1 MNRYGI
7 GQPVRRVEDQ
17 RFLTGRARYVDDI
30 QLPHLLHG
38 AVVMSPHAHARILS
52 INIQPALQTPG
63 VHLVLT
69 GEDIRK
75 ENLGGI
81 PPHFMPED
89 MGGPKGYRTF
99 RPLLEAA
106 KARYVGD
113 RLAFVVADTPELAR
127 IAGEKIEVDYEPL
140 PAVVNVADAA
150 KEGAPK
156 VWDDNAAG
164 NLAFPLMMG
173 NKDATEAAFAKAKH
187 RVSVRL
193 YNNRITAN
201 SMEPRATL
209 GDYNAADDLF
219 TLYTSS
225 QNPHGVR
232 SVLCGAVFR
241 FPETRL
247 RVISPDVGGGFGMKG
262 DVYPEDGLVLV
273 ASRRLGRPVKWVATR
288 GESLLG
294 DNHGRDQLIT
304 AEMALDENGRI
315 LALRAQAL
323 HSVGSYV
330 TNAGVVPVMCAL
342 RNIPNVYVV
351 PAMLVTSKATF
362 THTTPLGPYRGAG
375 RPEASY
381 AIERLMDEAAVQ
393 LGIDPVELRRRNFIP
408 PSAMPYNTTANW
420 TVAPHVGWTYDSGE
434 FAKLT
439 ERAIEIAD
447 WKNFSSRK
455 KASESKGKLRGRSL
469 IYYLEDSGVFNER
482 MEIRFDPS
490 GMVTVVAGTH
500 SHGQGHATTYAQ
512 LVSDWLGVPFESVR
526 LVQGDTDAV
535 SFGRGTYASRSAMLG
550 GSALKGAA
558 DAIVE
563 KAKPM
568 AAFLLEAAS
577 ADLEFREGKFNI
589 VGTDKAIAL
598 TDVAKAFFRPVGPTT
613 KFGVGLDASGGSN
626 HPPTFPNGC
635 HVCELEIDPET
646 GEVGIDRYVVV
657 DDVGRVINPMIC
669 HGQIEGALA
678 QGIGQ
683 ALMENIVFD
692 PESGQML
699 SASFMDY
706 AMPRAT
712 DVPQHVEM
720 DFIDVPA
727 KTNPLG
733 VKGVGEAGCVGAPPA
748 IMNAILDALRP
759 LGVKH
764 LDMPATPRR
773 VWEALH
779 AAARGQRAA

>member
-1 MNRYGI
+1 MTRYGI

-30 QLPHLLHG
+30 QLPHMLHG
-38 AVVMSPHAHARILS
+38 AVVMSPHAHARIKGIDAS
-52 INIQPALQTPG
+52 AAQAMPG

-69 GEDIRK
+69 GADAQREK
-75 ENLGGI
+75 LGGI
-81 PPHFMPED
+81 PPLFMPED

-99 RPLLEAA
+99 RPLLEPA

-113 RLAFVVADTPELAR
+113 RIAFVVADTPELAR
-127 IAGEKIEVDYEPL
+127 IAAERIEVDYEPL

-156 VWDDNAAG
+156 VWDDNQMG

-173 NKDATEAAFAKAKH
+173 NKDATDAAFAKAKH
-187 RVSVRL
+187 TVSVRL

-201 SMEPRATL
+201 TMEPRACI
-209 GDYNAADDLF
+209 GDYNAADDAY
-219 TLYTSS
+219 TLHTSS

-232 SVLCGAVFR
+232 TILCGPVFHM
-241 FPETRL
+241 PEIKL
-247 RVISPDVGGGFGMKG
+247 RVVSPDVGGGFGMKG
-262 DVYPEDGLVLV
+262 DIYPEDGLVHW

-288 GESLLG
+288 TESLLG
-294 DNHGRDQLIT
+294 DNHGRDQLIS
-304 AEMALDENGRI
+304 AEMALDDNGKI
-315 LALRAQAL
+315 LAIRAQAL
-323 HSVGSYV
+323 HAVGAYV
-330 TNAGVVPVMCAL
+330 TNAGVVPVLCAL

-351 PAMLVTSKATF
+351 PAMLVASKATF

-381 AIERLMDEAAVQ
+381 VIERLMDEAARK
-393 LGIDPVELRRRNFIP
+393 LNMDPVELRRRNYIE

-420 TVAPHVGWTYDSGE
+420 TVGAPVGWTYDSGE

-439 ERAIEIAD
+439 DRAVEMAD
-447 WKNFSSRK
+447 WPGFQRRK
-455 KASESKGKLRGRSL
+455 QQSEAKGRLRGRSL

-482 MEIRFDPS
+482 MEVRFDPS
-490 GMVTVVAGTH
+490 GTVTIGAGTH

-512 LVSDWLGVPFESVR
+512 LASDWLGVPFESIR

-550 GSALKGAA
+550 GSALRAA
-558 DAIVE
+558 SDAIIE
-563 KAKPM
+563 KAKPL
-568 AAFLLEAAS
+568 AAHLLEAAA
-577 ADLEFREGKFNI
+577 ADLEFKQGKFNV
-589 VGTDKAIAL
+589 VGTDRGIPL
-598 TDVAKAFFRPVGPTT
+598 VDVAKAFFRPVGPTT
-613 KFGVGLDASGGSN
+613 RFGAGLDASGSSTA
-626 HPPTFPNGC
+626 PPTFPNGC

-646 GEVGIDRYVVV
+646 GEVTIDRYVVV
-657 DDVGRVINPMIC
+657 DDVGRVINPLIC

-683 ALMENIVFD
+683 ALMENVAFD

-699 SASFMDY
+699 SASFTDY
-706 AMPRAT
+706 ALPRAS
-712 DVPQHVEM
+712 DLPLHYEL

-733 VKGVGEAGCVGAPPA
+733 VKGIGEAGCVGAPPA
-748 IMNAILDALRP
+748 VMNAILDALRP
-759 LGVKH
+759 RGVTQ

-773 VWEALH
+773 VWEALQQ
-779 AAARGQRAA
+779 AQT

>member
-7 GQPVRRVEDQ
+7 GQAVRRVEDQ

-30 QLPHLLHG
+30 QLPHMLHG
-38 AVVMSPHAHARILS
+38 AVVMSPHAHALIKS
-52 INIQPALQTPG
+52 ISVEEALKIPG

-69 GEDIRK
+69 GKDAK
-75 ENLGGI
+75 AENLGGI
-81 PPHFMPED
+81 PPLFMPED

-99 RPLLEAA
+99 RPLLEPA

-113 RLAFVVADTPELAR
+113 RIAFVVADTPELAR
-127 IAGEKIEVDYEPL
+127 LAAEKVEVEYEPL

-150 KEGAPK
+150 KDGAPK

-173 NKDATEAAFAKAKH
+173 NKDATDAAFAKAKH
-187 RVSVRL
+187 TVSVRL

-201 SMEPRATL
+201 TMEPRCCI
-209 GDYNAADDLF
+209 GDYQNEAF
-219 TLYTSS
+219 TLHTST
-225 QNPHGVR
+225 QNPHGLR
-232 SVLCGAVFR
+232 TILSGAVFKM
-241 FPETRL
+241 PEKNL

-262 DVYPEDGLVLV
+262 DTYPEDGLVLW
-273 ASRRLGRPVKWVATR
+273 ASRKLGRPVKWVATR
-288 GESLLG
+288 TESLLG
-294 DNHGRDQLIT
+294 DNHGRDQLIS
-304 AEMALDENGRI
+304 AEMALDENGKI
-315 LALRAQAL
+315 LAVKAQAL
-323 HSVGSYV
+323 HAVGAYV
-330 TNAGVVPVMCAL
+330 TNAGVVPVLCGL

-351 PAMLVTSKATF
+351 PAMLVMAKATF

-381 AIERLMDEAAVQ
+381 VIERLMDAAARKT
-393 LGIDPVELRRRNFIP
+393 GIDPVELRRRNFIP
-408 PSAMPYNTTANW
+408 PSAMPYDTTANW
-420 TVAPHVGWTYDSGE
+420 TVGKPVGWTYDSGE

-439 ERAIEIAD
+439 DRALEISD
-447 WKNFSSRK
+447 WKGFDSRK
-455 KASESKGKLRGRSL
+455 KASQARGMLRGRSL

-482 MEIRFDPS
+482 MELRFDPS
-490 GMVTVVAGTH
+490 GTVTIVAGTH
-500 SHGQGHATTYAQ
+500 NHGQGHATTYAQ

-568 AAFLLEAAS
+568 AGFLLEAS
-577 ADLEFREGKFNI
+577 AADIEFKEGAFRI
-589 VGTDKAIAL
+589 SGTDKKIGL
-598 TDVAKAFFRPVGPTT
+598 VDVAKAFYRPVGPTT
-613 KFGVGLDASGGSN
+613 KFGTGLDASGSSAV
-626 HPPTFPNGC
+626 PPTFPNGC
-635 HVCELEIDPET
+635 HTCELEIDPET
-646 GEVGIDRYVVV
+646 GVVEIDRYAVV

-683 ALMENIVFD
+683 ALMENVAFD
-692 PESGQML
+692 AESGQML

-706 AMPRAT
+706 AMPRAA
-712 DVPQHVEM
+712 DLPLHYEM

-733 VKGVGEAGCVGAPPA
+733 VKGVGEAGCVGAPPVV
-748 IMNAILDALRP
+748 MNAILDAL
-759 LGVKH
+759 KIDH
-764 LDMPATPRR
+764 LDMPATPHR
-773 VWEALH
+773 VWQAIQK
-779 AAARGQRAA
+779 AKA

>member
-1 MNRYGI
+1 MNRFGI

-38 AVVMSPHAHARILS
+38 AVVMSPHPHARIT
-52 INIQPALQTPG
+52 NVDGKEALAMPG

-69 GEDIRK
+69 GEDVK
-75 ENLGGI
+75 KANLGGI
-81 PPHFMPED
+81 PPNFMPED
-89 MGGPKGYRTF
+89 TGGPKGYRTF
-99 RPLLEAA
+99 RPLLEPA

-113 RLAFVVADTPELAR
+113 RIAFVVADTPELAR
-127 IAGEKIEVDYEPL
+127 IAAERVAVEYEPL
-140 PAVVNVADAA
+140 PAVVDVAEAA

-156 VWDDNAAG
+156 VWDDNAMG

-173 NKDATEAAFAKAKH
+173 NKEATDAAFAGAKH
-187 RVSVRL
+187 TVSIRL
-193 YNNRITAN
+193 YNNRISAN

-209 GDYNAADDLF
+209 GDYNAAEDSY

-232 SVLCGAVFR
+232 TTLAAAVFKIV
-241 FPETRL
+241 ETKI

-262 DVYPEDGLVLV
+262 DIYPEDALVLV
-273 ASRRLGRPVKWVATR
+273 ASRRLGRPVKWVGTR
-288 GESLLG
+288 AESLLG
-294 DNHGRDQLIT
+294 DNHGRDQLVA
-304 AEMALDENGRI
+304 AEMALDENGKI

-330 TNAGVVPVMCAL
+330 TNAGVVPVLCAL

-351 PAMLVTSKATF
+351 PAMLVMSKAIF

-381 AIERLMDEAAVQ
+381 VIERLMDEAAVK
-393 LGIDPVELRRRNFIP
+393 LGIDPVEIRRRNYIP
-408 PSAMPYNTTANW
+408 PSAMPYNTASNW
-420 TVAPHVGWTYDSGE
+420 KVAPQVGWTYDSGE
-434 FAKLT
+434 FARLT
-439 ERAIEIAD
+439 DRAVEMAD
-447 WKNFSSRK
+447 WKSFSSRK
-455 KASESKGKLRGRSL
+455 KASEEQGKLRGRSL

-512 LVSDWLGVPFESVR
+512 LVSDWLGVPFENVR

-535 SFGRGTYASRSAMLG
+535 AFGRGTYASRSAMLG
-550 GSALKGAA
+550 GSALRGAA
-558 DAIVE
+558 DAIIE

-568 AAFLLEAAS
+568 AGFLLEAS
-577 ADLEFREGKFNI
+577 PKDIEFLEGKFAV
-589 VGTDKAIAL
+589 VGTDRGIPM
-598 TDVAKAFFRPVGPTT
+598 TEVAKAFFRPAGPTT

-635 HVCELEIDPET
+635 HVCELEVDPET
-646 GEVGIDRYVVV
+646 GVVEIDRYVVV

-683 ALMENIVFD
+683 ALMEAVRFD
-692 PESGQML
+692 PDSGQML
-699 SASFMDY
+699 TASFMDY
-706 AMPRAT
+706 AMPRAD
-712 DVPQHVEM
+712 DVPRHVEM

-748 IMNAILDALRP
+748 IMNALLDALRP
-759 LGVKH
+759 LGVKQ

-773 VWEALH
+773 VWEALQQ
-779 AAARGQRAA
+779 A

>member
-1 MNRYGI
+1 MNRNGI

-30 QLPHLLHG
+30 QLPHMLHG
-38 AVVMSPHAHARILS
+38 AVVMSPHAHARIRG
-52 INIQPALQTPG
+52 INIEEAMKTPG
-63 VHLVLT
+63 VHLVVT
-69 GEDIRK
+69 GADAQREK
-75 ENLGGI
+75 LGGI
-81 PPHFMPED
+81 PPLFMPED

-99 RPLLEAA
+99 RPLLEPA

-113 RLAFVVADTPELAR
+113 RIAFVVADTPELAR
-127 IAGEKIEVDYEPL
+127 IAAERVEVDYEPL
-140 PAVVNVADAA
+140 PAVVRVQDAA

-156 VWDDNAAG
+156 VWDDNQMG

-173 NKDATEAAFAKAKH
+173 NKEATEAAFAKAKH
-187 RVSVRL
+187 TVSVRL

-201 SMEPRATL
+201 TMEPRACL
-209 GDYNAADDLF
+209 GDYNAADDVY

-232 SVLCGAVFR
+232 TILCGPVFHM
-241 FPETRL
+241 PEIKL
-247 RVISPDVGGGFGMKG
+247 RVVSPDVGGGFGMKG
-262 DVYPEDGLVLV
+262 DIYPEDGLVLW
-273 ASRRLGRPVKWVATR
+273 ASRKLGRPVKWVATR
-288 GESLLG
+288 TEALLG
-294 DNHGRDQLIT
+294 DNHGRDQLIS
-304 AEMALDENGRI
+304 AEMALEDNGKI
-315 LALRAQAL
+315 LAIRAQAL
-323 HSVGSYV
+323 HAVGAYV
-330 TNAGVVPVMCAL
+330 TNAGVVPVLCAL

-351 PAMLVTSKATF
+351 PAMLVAAKATF

-381 AIERLMDEAAVQ
+381 VIERLMDEAARK
-393 LGIDPVELRRRNFIP
+393 LNMDAVELRRRNYIP

-420 TVAPHVGWTYDSGE
+420 TVGAPVGWTYDSGD
-434 FAKLT
+434 FARLT
-439 ERAIEIAD
+439 DRAVELAD
-447 WKNFSSRK
+447 WPGFPKRK
-455 KASESKGKLRGRSL
+455 QQSEATGRLRGRAL

-490 GMVTVVAGTH
+490 GMATIVAGTH

-512 LVSDWLGVPFESVR
+512 LASDWLGIPFENIR

-550 GSALKGAA
+550 GSALRAA
-558 DAIVE
+558 SDAIIE
-563 KAKPM
+563 KAKPL
-568 AAFLLEAAS
+568 AAHLLEAA
-577 ADLEFREGKFNI
+577 ATDLEFKEGKFSV
-589 VGTDKAIAL
+589 VGTDRGIPL
-598 TDVAKAFFRPVGPTT
+598 TDVAKAFYRPVGPTT
-613 KFGVGLDASGGSN
+613 RFGAGLDASGASN
-626 HPPTFPNGC
+626 APPTFPNGC

-646 GEVGIDRYVVV
+646 GVVDIDRYVVV

-683 ALMENIVFD
+683 ALMENVAFD
-692 PESGQML
+692 AESGQML
-699 SASFMDY
+699 SASFTDY

-712 DVPQHVEM
+712 DLPLHYEL

-733 VKGVGEAGCVGAPPA
+733 VKGIGEAGCVGAPPA
-748 IMNAILDALRP
+748 VMNAILDALRP
-759 LGVKH
+759 RGVKH

-773 VWEALH
+773 VWEALQ
-779 AAARGQRAA
+779 AARS

>member
-1 MNRYGI
+1 MNRNGI

-17 RFLTGRARYVDDI
+17 RFLTGKARYVDDI
-30 QLPHLLHG
+30 QLPHMLHG
-38 AVVMSPHAHARILS
+38 AVVMSPHAHARIKG
-52 INIQPALQTPG
+52 IDAREALAMPG

-69 GEDIRK
+69 GADAKK
-75 ENLGGI
+75 EGLGGI
-81 PPHFMPED
+81 PPLFMPED

-99 RPLLEAA
+99 RPLLEPV

-113 RLAFVVADTPELAR
+113 RIAFVVADSPELAR
-127 IAGEKIEVDYEPL
+127 IAAEKVEIDYEPL
-140 PAVVNVADAA
+140 PAAVGVADAA
-150 KEGAPK
+150 REGAPK

-173 NKDATEAAFAKAKH
+173 NKDATDAAFAKAKH
-187 RVSVRL
+187 TVSLRL

-201 SMEPRATL
+201 AIEPRACI
-209 GDYNAADDLF
+209 GDFANDSF

-232 SVLCGAVFR
+232 GILCGAVFKI
-241 FPETRL
+241 PDLKL

-262 DVYPEDGLVLV
+262 DIYPEDGLVLW

-288 GESLLG
+288 TESLLG
-294 DNHGRDQLIT
+294 DNHGRDQLIS
-304 AEMALDENGRI
+304 AEMALDENGKI
-315 LALRAQAL
+315 LAVRAQAL
-323 HSVGSYV
+323 HSVGAYV
-330 TNAGVVPVMCAL
+330 TNAGVVPVLCAL

-351 PAMLVTSKATF
+351 PAMLVMSKATF

-381 AIERLMDEAAVQ
+381 VIERLMDDAARKI
-393 LGIDPVELRRRNFIP
+393 GIDPVELRRRNYIP
-408 PSAMPYNTTANW
+408 PSAMPYDTTANW
-420 TVAPHVGWTYDSGE
+420 TVGKPVGWTYDSGE

-439 ERAIEIAD
+439 DRALELAD
-447 WKNFSSRK
+447 WNGFQKRKQQSEAKNR
-455 KASESKGKLRGRSL
+455 LRGRSL

-482 MEIRFDPS
+482 MELRFDPS
-490 GMVTVVAGTH
+490 GTVTVVAGTH
-500 SHGQGHATTYAQ
+500 NHGQGHATTYAQ
-512 LVSDWLGVPFESVR
+512 MVSEWLGVPFESVR

-535 SFGRGTYASRSAMLG
+535 AFGRGTYASRSTMLG

-558 DAIVE
+558 DAIIE
-563 KAKPM
+563 KAKHM
-568 AAFLLEAAS
+568 AGHLLETAV
-577 ADLEFREGKFNI
+577 ADIEFEEGKFK
-589 VGTDKAIAL
+589 VKGTDKAIPL
-598 TDVAKAFFRPVGPTT
+598 TDVAKAFYRPVGPTT
-613 KFGVGLDASGGSN
+613 RFGTGLDASGSSAV
-626 HPPTFPNGC
+626 PPSFPNGC
-635 HVCELEIDPET
+635 HACELEIDPET
-646 GEVGIDRYVVV
+646 GVVEIDRYTVV
-657 DDVGRVINPMIC
+657 DDVGKVINPMIC

-683 ALMENIVFD
+683 AIMENVAFD
-692 PESGQML
+692 AESGQML

-706 AMPRAT
+706 AMPRAA
-712 DVPQHVEM
+712 DLPPHYEM

-748 IMNAILDALRP
+748 IMNAILDALSP
-759 LGVKH
+759 LKVTH

-773 VWEALH
+773 VWEAIQK
-779 AAARGQRAA
+779 AKA

>member
-1 MNRYGI
+1 MNRFGI

-17 RFLTGRARYVDDI
+17 RFLTGHARYVDDI
-30 QLPHLLHG
+30 QLPRMLHG
-38 AVVMSPHAHARILS
+38 AVVMSPHAHARIVS
-52 INIQPALQTPG
+52 INTKPALDTPG

-69 GEDIRK
+69 GEDITK

-81 PPHFMPED
+81 PPLFMPED
-89 MGGPKGYRTF
+89 LGGPTGYRPF
-99 RPLLEAA
+99 RPLLEPA

-113 RLAFVVADTPELAR
+113 RIAFVVADTPELAR
-127 IAGEKIEVDYEPL
+127 IAAEKVEVDYEPL

-150 KEGAPK
+150 QEGAPR
-156 VWDDNAAG
+156 VWDDNAMG

-173 NKDATEAAFAKAKH
+173 NKEATDAAFARAKH
-187 RVSVRL
+187 TVSMRL

-201 SMEPRATL
+201 TMEPRAAI
-209 GDYNAADDLF
+209 GDFADDSF
-219 TLYTSS
+219 TLHTSS

-232 SVLCGAVFR
+232 GILAGAVFR
-241 FPETRL
+241 IPETRL
-247 RVISPDVGGGFGMKG
+247 RVVSPDVGGGFGMKG
-262 DVYPEDGLVLV
+262 DIYPEDGLVLL
-273 ASRRLGRPVKWVATR
+273 ASKRLGRPVKWVATR
-288 GESLLG
+288 TESLLG
-294 DNHGRDQLIT
+294 DNHGRDQLVS
-304 AEMALDENGRI
+304 AEMALDEAGKI
-315 LALRAQAL
+315 LAVRAQAL

-351 PAMLVTSKATF
+351 PALLVMSKATF

-381 AIERLMDEAAVQ
+381 VIERLMDEAAVK
-393 LGIDPVELRRRNFIP
+393 LNMDPVELRRRNYIP
-408 PSAMPYNTTANW
+408 PSAMPYNTTAGW
-420 TVAPHVGWTYDSGE
+420 TVGAAVGWTYDSGE

-439 ERAIEIAD
+439 DRALEISD
-447 WKNFSSRK
+447 WAHFDKRK
-455 KASESKGKLRGRSL
+455 EASTRKGRRRGRSL

-482 MEIRFDPS
+482 MEIRFDPG

-512 LVSDWLGVPFESVR
+512 LVSDWLGVPFENVR

-550 GSALKGAA
+550 GSALKGTA
-558 DAIVE
+558 DAIIE

-568 AAFLLEAAS
+568 AAFLLEAS
-577 ADLEFREGKFNI
+577 PKDIEFQAGKFAV
-589 VGTDKAIAL
+589 VGTDRGIPL
-598 TDVAKAFFRPVGPTT
+598 IEVARAFYRPVGPTT
-613 KFGVGLDASGGSN
+613 KFGVGLDASGSSN
-626 HPPTFPNGC
+626 APPSFPNGC
-635 HVCELEIDPET
+635 HVCELEVDPET
-646 GEVGIDRYVVV
+646 GVVEIDRYVVV

-683 ALMENIVFD
+683 ALMEAVRFD

-706 AMPRAT
+706 AMPRAD
-712 DVPQHVEM
+712 DVPLHVEM

-773 VWEALH
+773 VWEALQNAKH
-779 AAARGQRAA
+779 

>member
-1 MNRYGI
+1 MNRFGV

-17 RFLTGRARYVDDI
+17 RFLTGRSRYVDDI
-30 QLPHLLHG
+30 QLPHMLHG
-38 AVVMSPHAHARILS
+38 AVVMSPHAHARIRG
-52 INIQPALQTPG
+52 IDATEALKLPG
-63 VHLVLT
+63 VVCVLT
-69 GEDIRK
+69 GKDLLAED
-75 ENLGGI
+75 LGGI
-81 PPHFMPED
+81 PPLFMPED

-99 RPLLEAA
+99 RPLLEAT

-113 RLAFVVADTPELAR
+113 RIAFVVATTPEQAR
-127 IAGEKIEVDYEPL
+127 IAAEKVEVDYEPL
-140 PAVVNVADAA
+140 PAVVNVEDAA

-173 NKDATEAAFAKAKH
+173 NKEAADAAFARAKH
-187 RVSVRL
+187 TVSLRL
-193 YNNRITAN
+193 YNNRVSAN
-201 SMEPRATL
+201 TMEPRAVI
-209 GDYNAADDLF
+209 GDYNPAEDAF

-232 SVLCGAVFR
+232 SILAGAVFR
-241 FPETRL
+241 IPEIRL
-247 RVISPDVGGGFGMKG
+247 RVVSPDVGGGFGMKG
-262 DVYPEDGLVLV
+262 DIYPEDGLVLW

-288 GESLLG
+288 TEALLG
-294 DNHGRDQLIT
+294 DNHGRDQLVH
-304 AEMALDENGRI
+304 AEMALDENGKI
-315 LALRAQAL
+315 LALRVQAL
-323 HSVGSYV
+323 HSVGAYV
-330 TNAGVVPVMCAL
+330 TNAGVVPVLCAL

-351 PAMLVTSKATF
+351 PAMLVASKATF

-381 AIERLMDEAAVQ
+381 VIERLMDEAARKT
-393 LGIDPVELRRRNFIP
+393 GIDPVELRRRNYIP
-408 PSAMPYNTTANW
+408 PSAMPYNTTAGW
-420 TVAPHVGWTYDSGE
+420 TVGAAVGWTYDSGD
-434 FAKLT
+434 FARLT
-439 ERAIEIAD
+439 DRALELAD
-447 WKNFSSRK
+447 WESFEKRK
-455 KASESKGKLRGRSL
+455 EETRAKGRLRGRAL

-482 MEIRFDPS
+482 MELRFDPS
-490 GMVTVVAGTH
+490 GMLTIVAGTH

-512 LVSDWLGVPFESVR
+512 LVSEWLGVPFDNIR

-563 KAKPM
+563 KARDM
-568 AAFLLEAAS
+568 AAHLLEAS
-577 ADLEFREGKFNI
+577 AKDIEFQPGKFTV
-589 VGTDKAIAL
+589 VGTDRSIPL
-598 TDVAKAFFRPVGPTT
+598 TEVAKAFYRPVGPTT
-613 KFGVGLDASGGSN
+613 RFGAGLDASGSSN
-626 HPPTFPNGC
+626 APPTFPNGC
-635 HVCELEIDPET
+635 HACELEVDPET
-646 GEVGIDRYVVV
+646 GEVTIDRYAVV

-683 ALMENIVFD
+683 AVMENVAFD
-692 PESGQML
+692 RESGQML

-706 AMPRAT
+706 AMPRA
-712 DVPQHVEM
+712 DDLPMHYEL

-748 IMNAILDALRP
+748 VILAILDALRP
-759 LGVKH
+759 LGVEH
-764 LDMPATPRR
+764 LDMPATPHR
-773 VWEALH
+773 VWQAIRS
-779 AAARGQRAA
+779 AQR

>member
-1 MNRYGI
+1 MNRFGI
-7 GQPVRRVEDQ
+7 GQPIRRVEDQ

-30 QLPHLLHG
+30 QLPRMLHG
-38 AVVMSPHAHARILS
+38 AVVMSPHAHARIKS
-52 INIQPALQTPG
+52 IDVKEALAMPG

-69 GEDIRK
+69 GKDAQEEK
-75 ENLGGI
+75 LGGI
-81 PPHFMPED
+81 PPLFMPED

-99 RPLLEAA
+99 RPLLEPA

-113 RLAFVVADTPELAR
+113 RIAFVVADTPELAR
-127 IAGEKIEVDYEPL
+127 IAAEAVEIDWEPL
-140 PAVVNVADAA
+140 PAVAGVADAA

-173 NKDATEAAFAKAKH
+173 NKDATDAAFARAKH
-187 RVSVRL
+187 TAAVRL
-193 YNNRITAN
+193 YNNRVTAN
-201 SMEPRATL
+201 TIEPRACI
-209 GDYNAADDLF
+209 GDYANDAY
-219 TLYTSS
+219 TLHTSS

-232 SVLCGAVFR
+232 GILCGAVFKM
-241 FPETRL
+241 PEIKL

-262 DVYPEDGLVLV
+262 DIYPEDGLVLW
-273 ASRRLGRPVKWVATR
+273 ASRKLGRPVKWVATR
-288 GESLLG
+288 TESLLG
-294 DNHGRDQLIT
+294 DNHGRDQLIS
-304 AEMALDENGRI
+304 AEIALDENGKI
-315 LALRAQAL
+315 LAVRAQSL
-323 HSVGSYV
+323 HSVGAYV
-330 TNAGVVPVMCAL
+330 TNAGVVPVLCAL

-351 PAMLVTSKATF
+351 PAMLVMGKAIF

-381 AIERLMDEAAVQ
+381 VIERLMDEAARKMKM
-393 LGIDPVELRRRNFIP
+393 DPVELRKRNYIP

-420 TVAPHVGWTYDSGE
+420 TVGAPVGWTYDSGD

-439 ERAIEIAD
+439 DRTLELSQWE
-447 WKNFSSRK
+447 KYGERK
-455 KASESKGKLRGRSL
+455 KQSEAKGKLRGRSL

-482 MEIRFDPS
+482 MELRFDPS
-490 GMVTVVAGTH
+490 GMVTIVAGTH

-512 LVSDWLGVPFESVR
+512 LVSDWLGVPFENVR

-535 SFGRGTYASRSAMLG
+535 PFGRGTYASRSAMLG

-568 AAFLLEAAS
+568 AAFLLEAAA
-577 ADLEFREGKFNI
+577 ADLEFVEGKFKV
-589 VGTDKAIAL
+589 VGTDKGIPL
-598 TDVAKAFFRPVGPTT
+598 TDVAKAFYRPVGPTT
-613 KFGVGLDASGGSN
+613 KFGAGLDASGASAA
-626 HPPTFPNGC
+626 PPTFPNGC
-635 HVCELEIDPET
+635 HACELEIDPET
-646 GEVGIDRYVVV
+646 GVVEIDRYTVV

-683 ALMENIVFD
+683 ALMEDVRFD
-692 PESGQML
+692 RESGQML

-706 AMPRAT
+706 AMPRA
-712 DVPQHVEM
+712 DDLPHHYEL

-733 VKGVGEAGCVGAPPA
+733 VKGVGEAGCVGAPPVV
-748 IMNAILDALRP
+748 MNAILDALSA
-759 LGVKH
+759 LEVNH
-764 LDMPATPRR
+764 LDMPATPHR
-773 VWEALH
+773 VWQAIQ
-779 AAARGQRAA
+779 AAKKS

>member
-1 MNRYGI
+1 MNRFGI

-17 RFLTGRARYVDDI
+17 RFLTGRSRYVDDI
-30 QLPHLLHG
+30 QLPHMLHG
-38 AVVMSPHAHARILS
+38 AVVMSPHAHARIRS
-52 INIQPALQTPG
+52 INTQAARETPG
-63 VHLVLT
+63 VVLVLT
-69 GEDIRK
+69 GEDFKR
-75 ENLGGI
+75 EGLGGI
-81 PPHFMPED
+81 PPLFMPED

-99 RPLLEAA
+99 RPLLEPD
-106 KARYVGD
+106 KVRYVGD
-113 RLAFVVADTPELAR
+113 RVAFVVAQTPEQAR
-127 IAGEKIEVDYEPL
+127 IAAELVEVDYEPL
-140 PAVVNVADAA
+140 PAAVSAEDAA

-173 NKDATEAAFAKAKH
+173 NKEATEAAFAKAKH
-187 RVSVRL
+187 TVSVRL

-201 SMEPRATL
+201 AMEPRAAI
-209 GDYNAADDLF
+209 GDFSNESY

-232 SVLCGAVFR
+232 SILAGAVFR
-241 FPETRL
+241 LPEIRI

-262 DVYPEDGLVLV
+262 DTYPEDGLVLW
-273 ASRRLGRPVKWVATR
+273 ASRKLGRPVKWVATR
-288 GESLLG
+288 TESLLG
-294 DNHGRDQLIT
+294 DNHGRDQLVN
-304 AEMALDENGRI
+304 AQMALDENGKI
-315 LALRAQAL
+315 LAVRVQAL
-323 HSVGSYV
+323 HAVGAYV
-330 TNAGVVPVMCAL
+330 TNAGVVPVLCAL

-351 PAMLVTSKATF
+351 PAMLVASKATF

-381 AIERLMDEAAVQ
+381 VIERLMDQAARQ
-393 LGIDPVELRRRNFIP
+393 LSLDPVELRRRNYIP
-408 PSAMPYNTTANW
+408 PGAMPYNTAAGW
-420 TVAPHVGWTYDSGE
+420 TVGAAVGWTYDSGD

-439 ERAIEIAD
+439 DRCLELAD
-447 WKNFSSRK
+447 WKGFSERK
-455 KASESKGKLRGRSL
+455 RETEARGRLRGRSL

-482 MEIRFDPS
+482 MELRFDPS
-490 GMVTVVAGTH
+490 GMVTIVAGTH

-512 LVSDWLGVPFESVR
+512 LVTDWLDVPFENIR

-558 DAIVE
+558 DAIIE
-563 KAKPM
+563 KGKLM
-568 AAFLLEAAS
+568 AAHLLEAS
-577 ADLEFREGKFNI
+577 AKDIEFQAGKFTV
-589 VGTDKAIAL
+589 VGTDRSIPL

-613 KFGVGLDASGGSN
+613 KFGTGLDASGSSN
-626 HPPTFPNGC
+626 APPTFPNGC
-635 HVCELEIDPET
+635 HACELEIDPDT
-646 GEVGIDRYVVV
+646 GEVSIDRYAVV

-683 ALMENIVFD
+683 ALMENVAFD
-692 PESGQML
+692 RESGQML

-706 AMPRAT
+706 AMPRAA
-712 DVPQHVEM
+712 DLPPHYEL

-748 IMNAILDALRP
+748 VMNAILDALRP
-759 LGVKH
+759 LGVQQ
-764 LDMPATPRR
+764 LDMPATAHR
-773 VWEALH
+773 VWQAIQK
-779 AAARGQRAA
+779 AK

>member
-1 MNRYGI
+1 MTRYGI

-30 QLPHLLHG
+30 QLPHMLHG
-38 AVVMSPHAHARILS
+38 AVVMSPHAHARIKGIDAS
-52 INIQPALQTPG
+52 AAQAMPG

-69 GEDIRK
+69 GADAQREK
-75 ENLGGI
+75 LGGI
-81 PPHFMPED
+81 PPLFMPED

-99 RPLLEAA
+99 RPLLEPA

-113 RLAFVVADTPELAR
+113 RIAFVVADTPELAR
-127 IAGEKIEVDYEPL
+127 IAAERIEVDYEPL

-156 VWDDNAAG
+156 VWDDNQMG

-173 NKDATEAAFAKAKH
+173 NKDATDAAFAKAKH
-187 RVSVRL
+187 TVSVRL

-201 SMEPRATL
+201 TMEPRACI
-209 GDYNAADDLF
+209 GDYNAADDAY
-219 TLYTSS
+219 TLHTSS

-232 SVLCGAVFR
+232 TILCGPVFHM
-241 FPETRL
+241 PEIKL
-247 RVISPDVGGGFGMKG
+247 RVVSPDVGGGFGMKG
-262 DVYPEDGLVLV
+262 DIYPEDGLVLW

-288 GESLLG
+288 TESLLG
-294 DNHGRDQLIT
+294 DNHGRDQLIS
-304 AEMALDENGRI
+304 AEMALDDNGKI
-315 LALRAQAL
+315 LAIRAQAL
-323 HSVGSYV
+323 HAVGAYV
-330 TNAGVVPVMCAL
+330 TNAGVVPVLCAL

-351 PAMLVTSKATF
+351 PAMLVASKATF

-381 AIERLMDEAAVQ
+381 VIERLMDEAARK
-393 LGIDPVELRRRNFIP
+393 LNMDPVELRRRNYIA

-420 TVAPHVGWTYDSGE
+420 TVGAPVGWTYDSGD

-439 ERAIEIAD
+439 DRAIELAD
-447 WKNFSSRK
+447 WGGFQQRK
-455 KASESKGKLRGRSL
+455 KQSEANSRLRGRSL

-482 MEIRFDPS
+482 MEVRFDPS
-490 GMVTVVAGTH
+490 GMVTIVAGTH

-512 LVSDWLGVPFESVR
+512 LASDWLGVPFESIR

-550 GSALKGAA
+550 GSALRAA
-558 DAIVE
+558 SDAIIE
-563 KAKPM
+563 KAKPL
-568 AAFLLEAAS
+568 AAHLLEAAA
-577 ADLEFREGKFNI
+577 ADLEFKQGKFNV
-589 VGTDKAIAL
+589 VGTDRGIPL
-598 TDVAKAFFRPVGPTT
+598 VDVAKAFYRPVGPTT
-613 KFGVGLDASGGSN
+613 RFGAGLDASGSSN
-626 HPPTFPNGC
+626 APPTFPNGC

-646 GEVGIDRYVVV
+646 GEVTIDRYVVV
-657 DDVGRVINPMIC
+657 DDVGRVINPLIC

-683 ALMENIVFD
+683 ALMENVAFD

-699 SASFMDY
+699 SASFTDY
-706 AMPRAT
+706 ALPRAS
-712 DVPQHVEM
+712 DLPLHYEL

-733 VKGVGEAGCVGAPPA
+733 VKGIGEAGCVGAPPA
-748 IMNAILDALRP
+748 VMNAILDALRP
-759 LGVKH
+759 RGVTH

-773 VWEALH
+773 VWEALNS
-779 AAARGQRAA
+779 ALSTE

>member
-1 MNRYGI
+1 MTRYGI

-30 QLPHLLHG
+30 QLPHMLHG
-38 AVVMSPHAHARILS
+38 AVVMSPHAHARIKGIDAS
-52 INIQPALQTPG
+52 AAQAMPG

-69 GEDIRK
+69 GADAQREK
-75 ENLGGI
+75 LGGI
-81 PPHFMPED
+81 PPLFMPED

-99 RPLLEAA
+99 RPLLEPA

-113 RLAFVVADTPELAR
+113 RIAFVVADTPELAR
-127 IAGEKIEVDYEPL
+127 IAAERIEVDYEPL

-156 VWDDNAAG
+156 VWDDNQMG

-173 NKDATEAAFAKAKH
+173 NKEATDAAFAKAKH
-187 RVSVRL
+187 TVSVRL

-201 SMEPRATL
+201 TMEPRACI
-209 GDYNAADDLF
+209 GDYNAADDAY
-219 TLYTSS
+219 TLHTSS

-232 SVLCGAVFR
+232 TILCGPVFHM
-241 FPETRL
+241 PEIKL
-247 RVISPDVGGGFGMKG
+247 RVVSPDVGGGFGMKG
-262 DVYPEDGLVLV
+262 DIYPEDGLVLW

-288 GESLLG
+288 TESLLG
-294 DNHGRDQLIT
+294 DNHGRDQLIS
-304 AEMALDENGRI
+304 AEMALDDNGKI
-315 LALRAQAL
+315 LAIRAQAL
-323 HSVGSYV
+323 HAVGAYV
-330 TNAGVVPVMCAL
+330 TNAGVVPVLCAL

-351 PAMLVTSKATF
+351 PAMLVASKATF

-381 AIERLMDEAAVQ
+381 VIERLMDEAARK
-393 LGIDPVELRRRNFIP
+393 LNMDPVELRRRNYIA

-420 TVAPHVGWTYDSGE
+420 TVGAPVGWTYDSGD

-439 ERAIEIAD
+439 DRAIELAD
-447 WKNFSSRK
+447 WGGFQQRK
-455 KASESKGKLRGRSL
+455 KQSEANSRLRGRSL

-482 MEIRFDPS
+482 MEVRFDPS
-490 GMVTVVAGTH
+490 GMVTIVAGTH

-512 LVSDWLGVPFESVR
+512 LASDWLGVPFESIR

-550 GSALKGAA
+550 GSALRAA
-558 DAIVE
+558 SDAIIE
-563 KAKPM
+563 KAKPL
-568 AAFLLEAAS
+568 AAHLLEAAA
-577 ADLEFREGKFNI
+577 ADLEFKQGKFNV
-589 VGTDKAIAL
+589 VGTDRGIPL
-598 TDVAKAFFRPVGPTT
+598 VDVAKAFYRPVGPTT
-613 KFGVGLDASGGSN
+613 RFGAGLDASGSSN
-626 HPPTFPNGC
+626 APPTFPNGC

-646 GEVGIDRYVVV
+646 GEVTIDRYVVV
-657 DDVGRVINPMIC
+657 DDVGRVINPLIC

-683 ALMENIVFD
+683 ALMENVAFD

-699 SASFMDY
+699 SASFNDY
-706 AMPRAT
+706 ALPRAS
-712 DVPQHVEM
+712 DLPLHYEL

-733 VKGVGEAGCVGAPPA
+733 VKGIGEAGCVGAPPA
-748 IMNAILDALRP
+748 VMNAILDALRP
-759 LGVKH
+759 RGVTQ

-773 VWEALH
+773 VWEALQQ
-779 AAARGQRAA
+779 AQT

>member
-1 MNRYGI
+1 VNRNGI

-30 QLPHLLHG
+30 QLPHMLHG
-38 AVVMSPHAHARILS
+38 AVVMSPHAHARIRG
-52 INIQPALQTPG
+52 INIEEAMKTPG
-63 VHLVLT
+63 VHLVVT
-69 GEDIRK
+69 GADAQREK
-75 ENLGGI
+75 LGGI
-81 PPHFMPED
+81 PPLFMPED

-99 RPLLEAA
+99 RPLLEPA

-113 RLAFVVADTPELAR
+113 RIAFVVADTPELAR
-127 IAGEKIEVDYEPL
+127 IAAERVEVDYEPL
-140 PAVVNVADAA
+140 PAVVRVQDAA

-156 VWDDNAAG
+156 VWDDNQAG

-187 RVSVRL
+187 TVSVRL

-201 SMEPRATL
+201 TMEPRACL
-209 GDYNAADDLF
+209 GDYNAADDVY

-232 SVLCGAVFR
+232 TILCGPVFHM
-241 FPETRL
+241 PEIKL
-247 RVISPDVGGGFGMKG
+247 RVVSPDVGGGFGMKG
-262 DVYPEDGLVLV
+262 DIYPEDGLVLW
-273 ASRRLGRPVKWVATR
+273 ASRKLGRPVKWVATR
-288 GESLLG
+288 TEALLG
-294 DNHGRDQLIT
+294 DNHGRDQLIS
-304 AEMALDENGRI
+304 AEMALDDNGKI
-315 LALRAQAL
+315 LAIRAQAL
-323 HSVGSYV
+323 HAVGAYV
-330 TNAGVVPVMCAL
+330 TNAGVVPVLCAL

-351 PAMLVTSKATF
+351 PAMLVAAKATF

-381 AIERLMDEAAVQ
+381 VIERLMDEAARK
-393 LGIDPVELRRRNFIP
+393 LNMDAVELRRRNYIP

-420 TVAPHVGWTYDSGE
+420 TVGAPVGWTYDSGD
-434 FAKLT
+434 FARLT
-439 ERAIEIAD
+439 DRAVELAD
-447 WKNFSSRK
+447 WPGFPKRK
-455 KASESKGKLRGRSL
+455 QQSEATGRLRGRAL

-490 GMVTVVAGTH
+490 GMATIVAGTH

-512 LVSDWLGVPFESVR
+512 LASDWLGIPFENIR

-550 GSALKGAA
+550 GSALRAA
-558 DAIVE
+558 SDAIIE
-563 KAKPM
+563 KAKPL
-568 AAFLLEAAS
+568 AAHLLEAA
-577 ADLEFREGKFNI
+577 ATDLEFKEGKFSV
-589 VGTDKAIAL
+589 VGTDRGIPL
-598 TDVAKAFFRPVGPTT
+598 TDVAKAFYRPVGPTT
-613 KFGVGLDASGGSN
+613 RFGAGLDASGASN
-626 HPPTFPNGC
+626 APPTFPNGC

-646 GEVGIDRYVVV
+646 GVVDIDRYVVV

-683 ALMENIVFD
+683 ALMENVAFD
-692 PESGQML
+692 AESGQML
-699 SASFMDY
+699 SASFTDY

-712 DVPQHVEM
+712 DLPLHYEL

-733 VKGVGEAGCVGAPPA
+733 VKGIGEAGCVGAPPA
-748 IMNAILDALRP
+748 VMNAILDALRP
-759 LGVKH
+759 RGVKH

-773 VWEALH
+773 VWEALQ
-779 AAARGQRAA
+779 AARS

>member
-1 MNRYGI
+1 MNRFGI

-17 RFLTGRARYVDDI
+17 RFLTGRSRFVDDI
-30 QLPHLLHG
+30 QLPHMLHG
-38 AVVMSPHAHARILS
+38 AVVMSPHAHARIKS
-52 INIQPALQTPG
+52 IDASGALAMPG

-69 GEDIRK
+69 GADAKK

-81 PPHFMPED
+81 PPLFMPED

-99 RPLLEAA
+99 RPLLEPT

-113 RLAFVVADTPELAR
+113 RIAFVVADTPDQAR
-127 IAGEKIEVDYEPL
+127 IAAERVEVDYEPL
-140 PAVVNVADAA
+140 PAVVSVEDAA

-173 NKDATEAAFAKAKH
+173 NKEATEAAFAKARHK
-187 RVSVRL
+187 VAVRL

-201 SMEPRATL
+201 AMEPRAAI
-209 GDYNAADDLF
+209 GDFSNESY

-232 SVLCGAVFR
+232 SILAGAVFKL
-241 FPETRL
+241 PEIKI
-247 RVISPDVGGGFGMKG
+247 RVIAPDVGGGFGMKG
-262 DVYPEDGLVLV
+262 DIYPEDGLVLW
-273 ASRRLGRPVKWVATR
+273 ASRKLGRPVKWVATR
-288 GESLLG
+288 TESMLG
-294 DNHGRDQLIT
+294 DNHGREQLIS
-304 AEMALDENGRI
+304 AEMALDEHGKI
-315 LALRAQAL
+315 LAVRAQAL
-323 HSVGSYV
+323 HAVGAYV
-330 TNAGVVPVMCAL
+330 TNAGVVPVLCAL

-351 PAMLVTSKATF
+351 PAMLVASKATF

-381 AIERLMDEAAVQ
+381 AIERLMDDAARK
-393 LGIDPVELRRRNFIP
+393 LNMDPVELRRRNYIA
-408 PSAMPYNTTANW
+408 PSAMPYNTTAGW
-420 TVAPHVGWTYDSGE
+420 TIGAAVGWTYDSGD

-439 ERAIEIAD
+439 DRALELAD
-447 WKNFSSRK
+447 WNGFSERK
-455 KASESKGKLRGRSL
+455 RKSEAQGRLRGRSL

-482 MEIRFDPS
+482 MELRFDPS
-490 GMVTVVAGTH
+490 GMVTIVAGTH

-512 LVSDWLGVPFESVR
+512 LVSDWLGVPFESIR

-535 SFGRGTYASRSAMLG
+535 AFGRGTYASRSAMLG

-558 DAIVE
+558 DAIIE
-563 KAKPM
+563 KANAM
-568 AAFLLEAAS
+568 AAHLMEAS
-577 ADLEFREGKFNI
+577 PKDIEFQAGKFTV
-589 VGTDKAIAL
+589 VGTDRSIPL
-598 TDVAKAFFRPVGPTT
+598 TDVAKAFYRPVGPTT
-613 KFGVGLDASGGSN
+613 KFGTGLDASGSSSV
-626 HPPTFPNGC
+626 PPTFPNGC
-635 HVCELEIDPET
+635 HACELEIDPDT
-646 GEVGIDRYVVV
+646 GEVFIDRYAVV

-683 ALMENIVFD
+683 ALMENIAFD
-692 PESGQML
+692 RESGQML

-706 AMPRAT
+706 AMPRAA
-712 DVPQHVEM
+712 DLPEHYEL

-733 VKGVGEAGCVGAPPA
+733 VKGVGEAGCVGAPPVV
-748 IMNAILDALRP
+748 MNAILDALRP
-759 LGVKH
+759 LGVQH
-764 LDMPATPRR
+764 LDMPATPHR
-773 VWEALH
+773 VWRAIQEAK
-779 AAARGQRAA
+779 